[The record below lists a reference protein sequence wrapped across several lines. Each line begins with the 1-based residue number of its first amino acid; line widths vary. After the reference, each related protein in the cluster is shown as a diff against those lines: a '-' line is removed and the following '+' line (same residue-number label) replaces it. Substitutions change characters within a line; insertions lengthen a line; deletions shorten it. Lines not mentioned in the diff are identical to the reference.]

1 MLWICPECRF
11 VYRECVKTCERDG
24 FPVVEVK
31 AQNGRARYPLLERV
45 IDNRYQII
53 GGLGQG
59 GLGTVYLAR
68 HLHLDQLFAVKFLD
82 LENVGIDVDKS
93 TIKEYQNDFIKE
105 ARVAAFLR
113 HDAVVKVSDFGEY
126 EKLPYL
132 VMDYVPGPSLLAMIT
147 ERSRFSMA
155 EAVNIGR
162 QIAEA
167 LSAFHERKLV
177 HRDLKPA
184 NVIMDPRGNGQLT
197 LVDLGLVKDVSGPAG
212 RLSTHPMAL
221 RGTPGYLAPEQVPSW
236 VLSGQGIDLPGGKKV
251 VDTRADI
258 YALGVIFYE
267 MLAGVSPYPDGSN
280 TAIIVYACTRPP
292 LPLSGVEP
300 PVRVTAGLESLIYR
314 CMSRNP
320 DERPADAAAFIRELD
335 ALNAAPIDK
344 HSWPVMLPNSAGAS
358 APKPII
364 SRHKAGM
371 PTAFNDPRRQ
381 ETRAYGSQDMHTDAI
396 DALDLE
402 SDSAGQ
408 QAGFSGG
415 DDATMEYNTED
426 SIDSLL
432 DDANTGIGSANATH
446 TFDSSIDYM
455 MTRVETL
462 NPPGNESQS
471 RKTPERLDDV
481 NLAAVKPAQSGQKWL
496 FLVLPLVALMA
507 GVIVWSIRTN
517 QRDQSENTTQPQTQ
531 KTVKKAVEPARFKI
545 PATTVKINPTPVA
558 PNQDK
563 DKSASLKQ
571 AKEASQSSGREQ
583 LPGQVKS
590 EQTRRRAA
598 RPNPDIPTQPQVP
611 TPPVESKPKTVK
623 PVKPVKPVKAKRS
636 PARTKK
642 PKSRSEPGKGRLTD
656 KMLQRFADRGNA
668 ALRSG
673 RYAQAAKEYTR
684 WLSSAPR
691 NHPKRAHIQGRL
703 IHCKNQR

>member
-1 MLWICPECRF
+1 MWICPECRF

-31 AQNGRARYPLLERV
+31 AQSGRARYPLLERV

-82 LENVGIDVDKS
+82 LENVGIDVDKG

-184 NVIMDPRGNGQLT
+184 NVIMDPRGNGKLT

-251 VDTRADI
+251 VDARADI

-300 PVRVTAGLESLIYR
+300 AVRVTAGLESLIYR

-344 HSWPVMLPNSAGAS
+344 RSWPVMLPNSAGATV
-358 APKPII
+358 PKPII

-381 ETRAYGSQDMHTDAI
+381 ETRAYGSQDMHTDAV

-402 SDSAGQ
+402 GELTGH
-408 QAGFSGG
+408 QAAFTGG

-446 TFDSSIDYM
+446 TFDGSIDYM

-462 NPPGNESQS
+462 DPPDNGSQS
-471 RKTPERLDDV
+471 RKPNARLDEV
-481 NLAAVKPAQSGQKWL
+481 SLSPQKPAQSGQKWL
-496 FLVLPLVALMA
+496 FLVLPLVALVA
-507 GVIVWSIRTN
+507 GTIVWSIRTGD
-517 QRDQSENTTQPQTQ
+517 RGPSKGIIEDQTT
-531 KTVKKAVEPARFKI
+531 VPASDRPRPTRFKI
-545 PATTVKINPTPVA
+545 PETTVKVNPSPDAPPQDIAAPTPV
-558 PNQDK
+558 
-563 DKSASLKQ
+563 LKTEDISPPKTTRQ
-571 AKEASQSSGREQ
+571 IPDPKKTEHI
-583 LPGQVKS
+583 
-590 EQTRRRAA
+590 TRRTA
-598 RPNPDIPTQPQVP
+598 RPNPDIPTQPQ
-611 TPPVESKPKTVK
+611 TPVQQVESKPKK
-623 PVKPVKPVKAKRS
+623 AKPVKAKKP
-636 PARTKK
+636 PARAKK
-642 PKSRSEPGKGRLTD
+642 TKSRSEPGRGRLTEQ
-656 KMLQRFADRGNA
+656 MLQRFASKGNA
-668 ALRSG
+668 ALRAG
-673 RYAQAAKEYTR
+673 RFAEAAKEYSR
-684 WLSSAPR
+684 WLSAAPR
-691 NHPKRAHIQGRL
+691 NHPQRASIQGRL